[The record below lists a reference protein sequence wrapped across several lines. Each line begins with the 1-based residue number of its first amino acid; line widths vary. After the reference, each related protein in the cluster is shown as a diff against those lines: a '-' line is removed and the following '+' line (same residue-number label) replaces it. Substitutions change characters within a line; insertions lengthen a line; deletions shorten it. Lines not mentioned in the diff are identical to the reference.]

1 MIKLTTVNVAEILDH
16 KNAKDNSFLDAIFLF
31 SSILVCDILGAVLI
45 IDSSYIRI
53 ISFDEL
59 NKKALANDKAEDL
72 ENALLVKDSIKN
84 KVYVD
89 GSYNA
94 SEFNENGSDHRLTNL
109 ASDNGDKKSEASS
122 L

>member
-89 GSYNA
+89 GTP